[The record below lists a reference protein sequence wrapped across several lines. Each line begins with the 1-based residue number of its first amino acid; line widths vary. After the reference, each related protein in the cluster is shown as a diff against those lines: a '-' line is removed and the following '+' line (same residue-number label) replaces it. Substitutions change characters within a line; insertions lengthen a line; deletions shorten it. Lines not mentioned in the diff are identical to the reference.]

1 MGRKSFTVIRAEVI
15 QDDAFTDLS
24 HDAQALWLQMNL
36 EADHYGIVT
45 NVKRIFRAYGFNQE
59 DFEKLKDAGFLLP
72 LDSEKKLFAITHWW
86 AMNSWREQTCKSE
99 HEDEVAQQLC
109 VIGTSKY
116 EPYVLQSEARKTKQ
130 PTGKEYHRCIPIYAS
145 ADRANESAAQM
156 QHKCAHK
163 TNQSNGSA
171 AEGNASQAE
180 LSKQSQKNKK
190 ENPYPIGAAARLQE
204 CPNCHKPATVTENG
218 DYLISV
224 CSKCGSKRLSKTTG
238 EMSDV

>member
-24 HDAQALWLQMNL
+24 HDAQALWLQINL

-45 NVKRIFRAYGFNQE
+45 NVKRMFRAAGFKQE
-59 DFEKLKDAGFLLP
+59 DFDELKDAGFLLP
-72 LDSEKKLFAITHWW
+72 LDSEKRLFAITHWW

-130 PTGKEYHRCIPIYAS
+130 PTGKEYHRRIPIYAS

-180 LSKQSQKNKK
+180 LSKQSQNNKK
-190 ENPYPIGAAARLQE
+190 ESPYPAGAAAWPQKCL
-204 CPNCHKPATVTENG
+204 NCHKPATVTENG

-224 CSKCGSKRLSKTTG
+224 CSKCGTKRLSKTTG

>member
-24 HDAQALWLQMNL
+24 HDAQALWLQINL

-45 NVKRIFRAYGFNQE
+45 NVKRMFRAAGFKQE
-59 DFEKLKDAGFLLP
+59 DFDELKDAGFLLP
-72 LDSEKKLFAITHWW
+72 LDSEKRLFAITHWW

-156 QHKCAHK
+156 QHKCSTNAPIKQTKAMGAQRKATHRKRSFQNNPKKIKKK
-163 TNQSNGSA
+163 TPTQSEPQHGSRSA
-171 AEGNASQAE
+171 QIATT
-180 LSKQSQKNKK
+180 
-190 ENPYPIGAAARLQE
+190 PPRLR
-204 CPNCHKPATVTENG
+204 KAVIT
-218 DYLISV
+218 
-224 CSKCGSKRLSKTTG
+224 
-238 EMSDV
+238 